1 MFKADNRIVNFPTQF
16 CLGNICNE
24 FGALQSRQLSL
35 KGNMH
40 DASVNYNAID
50 ESDILKSQIRNS

>member
-35 KGNMH
+35 KF
-40 DASVNYNAID
+40 
-50 ESDILKSQIRNS
+50 ESNVE